1 MKFYGVGIV
10 WNPQADKAL
19 CKFEKGE
26 LDTEDTEIISKL
38 VNLGYAYEGTT
49 LEVTE
54 LGDTEPKYIEGM
66 PKIEPYTEETT
77 ESDTLVAEE
86 IELVK
91 NENFFD
97 DFTDEELKS
106 MAKDRGIKG
115 FGIMKRE
122 KLISKLKEE

>member
-19 CKFEKGE
+19 CQFEKGE
-26 LDTEDTEIISKL
+26 LDTEDTEIIEKL
-38 VNLGYAYEGTT
+38 ISLGYKHDGAE
-49 LEVTE
+49 
-54 LGDTEPKYIEGM
+54 
-66 PKIEPYTEETT
+66 PKIEPYTEETA

-86 IELVK
+86 IKLVK

-97 DFTDEELKS
+97 DFSDEELKA